1 MSDANSSA
9 PKKSSIAE
17 RIAALN
23 QNDDTPLPT
32 LTKPTKS
39 TGSAL
44 SARIAALQNNAES
57 SNEPSDD
64 VPKAEKKVGKL
75 KKPPPGAVPIM
86 PFGAG
91 PPPSVIKKQKERE
104 ERMAKLQQEAKS
116 ADNDVR
122 GNTEEEKPKVGK
134 LKPPAG
140 AVPIMPFGAGPP
152 PSLLKK
158 QKEREEQM
166 KKLQEEAN
174 STEEDGENGAG
185 AASSKDVNVEDALL
199 SRPTVKGKR
208 RPRTRV

>member
-32 LTKPTKS
+32 LTKPVKS

-44 SARIAALQNNAES
+44 SARIAALQKNAES
-57 SNEPSDD
+57 SNEPTEAA
-64 VPKAEKKVGKL
+64 PKAEKKVGKL
-75 KKPPPGAVPIM
+75 KPPAGAVPIM

-116 ADNDVR
+116 ADVG

-158 QKEREEQM
+158 QREREEEM

-185 AASSKDVNVEDALL
+185 AAASKDVNVEDALL